1 MHVYGKFTVEVGAS
15 AADILLKGSFAVG
28 GSAGAAGAG
37 AGAAGAAGA
46 MSVKHA
52 AR

>member
-1 MHVYGKFTVEVGAS
+1 MHVYGEFTVEVGVS
-15 AADILLKGSFAVG
+15 AADILLKGSFAV

>member
-1 MHVYGKFTVEVGAS
+1 MHVHGEFTVEVGAS
-15 AADILLKGSFAVG
+15 AANILLKGSFAVD

-37 AGAAGAAGA
+37 AGAAGVAGA